1 MFLVTTR
8 NPSTAFTLRGKGER
22 SAPCLSCSFRGAPA
36 PRPPSSESGPARPL
50 PAASHRTCKY
60 LRAARLS
67 GSGKVSQ
74 NRSMFGHEETWVG
87 LGWQRWTKRKELRK
101 AARQLP
107 SGGRRRNAGLTLE
120 SVPRPALGRVSH
132 LHVAAGCWHETFPGL
147 LLAQH
152 GLPTLP
158 HPSFSDS
165 S

>member
-1 MFLVTTR
+1 MKGVLRVYLAVSEARPHPALQAVRAAPPGPSPRLRTAPASTCGRLGLV
-8 NPSTAFTLRGKGER
+8 AQGKFPR
-22 SAPCLSCSFRGAPA
+22 TAPCSVTRKPG
-36 PRPPSSESGPARPL
+36 
-50 PAASHRTCKY
+50 
-60 LRAARLS
+60 
-67 GSGKVSQ
+67 
-74 NRSMFGHEETWVG
+74 VG